1 VRTKLWPPFTRAG
14 VVPRARLD
22 ALLEAGLQ
30 GKLCL
35 VDAPVGFGKTTLLA
49 QWCAAERG
57 RRRVA
62 WVSLDAGDS
71 DLIRFWIYVVEAFRT
86 VEPGVGAAVLKALQG
101 PVATLDRAVL
111 PRLLNELDA
120 TDSELVLV
128 LDDYHSI
135 ANPACHRTLAFFI
148 DHLPGN
154 VHVVLS
160 SRVDPPLPLA
170 RMRARGELAEIRVA
184 ELRFTAGEAS
194 ALLNASMGLHLTADD
209 VERLAERTEGW
220 AAGLY
225 LAGLSLREVDDAG
238 AFIASFQGDHR
249 HVADY
254 LGAEV
259 LTWQPSTIRTFLLR
273 TSILERLSGPLCDA
287 VLQAEGSAEV
297 LRGLERSNLFLV
309 PLDDRREWYRYHHL
323 FAQLLRVEL
332 ANVDGEL
339 VSELHR
345 RAARWYRDAGEI
357 DQAIH
362 HATAAENVAEA
373 GALIAQHWLPYMRR
387 GQLATVARWL
397 DELPDDEIAA
407 DPPLAVISSWVAA
420 MRGASKREAE
430 RWLVAAAAGSC
441 QGPLPDGTDS
451 LPLAVAIMRAIF
463 LFDDVGRSL
472 GAAQRAIELAG
483 PEPSQFRWIGV
494 GTLGRGLYL
503 SGRSVEART
512 LLEEVVRSV
521 SAADQP
527 YIVVNALA
535 LLSLMAGDAGD
546 DHAAVVLAQRAAET
560 AEALGLSY
568 SSLCGLVYVALGRA
582 LASQGELAEAE
593 EQLGRALELLGIDSM
608 LVHRAQALLV
618 LAPVRQARG
627 DVRGAHAVVERARD
641 LIEGFTDPG
650 VLPSLLEATE
660 RTLRSAPRRRVEAA
674 APLTERELTVLRL
687 LASELS
693 QREIGRELYVS
704 VNTVRTHVQVLYRKL
719 DVASRGEAVARARD
733 LGLVPGTTG
742 TDR

>member
-1 VRTKLWPPFTRAG
+1 
-14 VVPRARLD
+14 
-22 ALLEAGLQ
+22 
-30 GKLCL
+30 
-35 VDAPVGFGKTTLLA
+35 
-49 QWCAAERG
+49 
-57 RRRVA
+57 VA
-62 WVSLDAGDS
+62 WVSLDAGDN

-101 PVATLDRAVL
+101 PIATLDRAAL
-111 PRLLNELDA
+111 PRLLNELGA

-128 LDDYHSI
+128 LDDYHLI
-135 ANPACHRTLAFFI
+135 ANPTCHQTLAFFI

-160 SRVDPPLPLA
+160 CRADPPLPLG

-184 ELRFTAGEAS
+184 ELRFTGGEAS
-194 ALLNASMGLHLTADD
+194 ALLNASMGLHLAADD
-209 VERLAERTEGW
+209 VERLTERTEGW

-225 LAGLSLREVDDAG
+225 LAGLSLRGVDDVG
-238 AFIASFQGDHR
+238 AFIASFHGDHR

-254 LGAEV
+254 LGTEV
-259 LTWQPSTIRTFLLR
+259 LAWQSDATRTFLLR

-309 PLDDRREWYRYHHL
+309 PLDNHRESYRYHHL

-332 ANVDGEL
+332 ANADGQL

-345 RAARWYRDAGEI
+345 RAGRWYRDAGDI

-362 HATAAENVAEA
+362 HATAAGNVAEA
-373 GALIAQHWLPYMRR
+373 GALIAQHWLPYMRSGR
-387 GQLATVARWL
+387 LATVARWL
-397 DELPDDEIAA
+397 DGLPDDVIAA
-407 DPPLAVISSWVAA
+407 DPPLAVITSWVTA
-420 MRGASKREAE
+420 MRGASKYEAE
-430 RWLVAAAAGSC
+430 RWLAAAERGSY

-451 LPLAVAIMRAIF
+451 LPLGVAIMRAIF

-503 SGRSVEART
+503 SRRSAEART
-512 LLEEVVRSV
+512 LLEAVVRGV
-521 SAADQP
+521 SAAEQP
-527 YIVVNALA
+527 YIAVNALA

-546 DHAAVVLAQRAAET
+546 DHAAVVLARRATET
-560 AEALGLSY
+560 ADALGLSY

-582 LASQGELAEAE
+582 LASQGELAAAE

-618 LAPVRQARG
+618 LASVRQARG
-627 DVRGAHAVVERARD
+627 DVRGAHAVVERARE
-641 LIEGFTDPG
+641 LIEGFADPG
-650 VLPSLLEATE
+650 MLPALLEDTE
-660 RTLRSAPRRRVEAA
+660 RALRFAPRRRVKAA
-674 APLTERELTVLRL
+674 APLTERELTVLRH

-719 DVASRGEAVARARD
+719 GVASRGEAVARARD
-733 LGLVPGTTG
+733 LGLMPGSTP

>member
-1 VRTKLWPPFTRAG
+1 MRTKLWPPCTRAG

-22 ALLEAGLQ
+22 SLLEAGLQ

-35 VDAPVGFGKTTLLA
+35 VGAPAGFGKTTLLA
-49 QWCAAERG
+49 HWCAAERG

-62 WVSLDAGDS
+62 WLSLDAADN

-86 VEPGVGAAVLKALQG
+86 VEPKVGAAVLKMLQSST
-101 PVATLDRAVL
+101 VALDRAVL
-111 PRLLNELDA
+111 PRLLNEVA
-120 TDSELVLV
+120 TLDSELVLV
-128 LDDYHSI
+128 LDDYHLI
-135 ANPACHRTLAFFI
+135 GNPVCHQTLAFFI

-154 VHVVLS
+154 LHVVLS
-160 SRVDPPLPLA
+160 SRADPPLPLG

-184 ELRFTAGEAS
+184 ELRFTGEEAS
-194 ALLNASMGLHLTADD
+194 ALLNASMRLHLAADN
-209 VERLAERTEGW
+209 VERLTERTEGW

-225 LAGLSLREVDDAG
+225 LAGLSLREVDDPG

-259 LTWQPSTIRTFLLR
+259 LAWQSNTIRTFLLR

-287 VLQAEGSAEV
+287 VLQSGGSPE
-297 LRGLERSNLFLV
+297 LLSGLEHSNLFLV
-309 PLDDRREWYRYHHL
+309 PLDDRRQWYRYHHL

-332 ANVDGEL
+332 ANSDGEL
-339 VSELHR
+339 VSELHQ
-345 RAARWYRDAGEI
+345 RAARWYRDAGDI

-362 HATAAENVAEA
+362 HATAAGNVAEA
-373 GALIAQHWLPYMRR
+373 GALIAQHWLAYMRR

-397 DELPDDEIAA
+397 DGLPDDEVAA
-407 DPPLAVISSWVAA
+407 DPPLAVITSWVAT

-430 RWLVAAAAGSC
+430 RWLTAASRGSY

-451 LPLAVAIMRAIF
+451 LPLGVAIMRAIF

-503 SGRSVEART
+503 SGRSAEARR
-512 LLEEVVRSV
+512 LLEAVVGSV

-546 DHAAVVLAQRAAET
+546 DQAAMTLARRGTET

-582 LASQGELAEAE
+582 LASQGEPAQAE
-593 EQLGRALELLGIDSM
+593 EQLRRALELLGIDGM
-608 LVHRAQALLV
+608 LVHRVQALLV
-618 LAPVRQARG
+618 LAPVRQVRG
-627 DVRGAHAVVERARD
+627 DVPGAHAVVGRARE
-641 LIEGFTDPG
+641 LIEGLTDPG
-650 VLPSLLEATE
+650 ILPSRLVATE
-660 RTLRSAPRRRVEAA
+660 RSLRSAPRRRVETA

-687 LASELS
+687 LASDLS

-704 VNTVRTHVQVLYRKL
+704 VNTVRTHAQALYRKL
-719 DVASRGEAVARARD
+719 GVTSRGEAVGRARD
-733 LGLVPGTTG
+733 LGLVPRSTRTY
-742 TDR
+742 R